1 MRATQQKR
9 IPKANQRR
17 KLSSSRSN
25 IKDRMT
31 GASDN
36 ADGLQSSHVTV
47 SRKSSG
53 GGEGGSGPG
62 DSSTPQRLILLRA
75 WGRCHI
81 DIMPA
86 GLSYSDTST
95 CGTPCSQ

>member
-1 MRATQQKR
+1 
-9 IPKANQRR
+9 
-17 KLSSSRSN
+17 
-25 IKDRMT
+25 MT

-47 SRKSSG
+47 SRKSSSS
-53 GGEGGSGPG
+53 GEGSSGPG

-81 DIMPA
+81 NIVPA
-86 GLSYSDTST
+86 GLSYSDTSA
-95 CGTPCSQ
+95 CGTSVVRARAGLKARAWAQALQAWASEI

>member
-81 DIMPA
+81 DIVPV
-86 GLSYSDTST
+86 GLSYSDTSA